1 MNRQRFIRILIVL
14 GLILIVSYV
23 VILLVSN
30 QFGMLGGSDLI
41 ILAIVITLFFAFAY
55 YNTMLSSMTKEREIM
70 KQNLAFSEILYDLL
84 HATSQTEDKSELYSL
99 ILSSAIRALKNGS
112 KGSILDVRN
121 PDKVKYVATDGFDKI
136 VLEKMGLTLSD
147 TYLYRETSG
156 ALDRTVIIKNSI
168 EYNQDNFRD
177 DEIQVLIEAGTEGIL
192 STICTPIYVDNA
204 IFGMINVD
212 SSMKNAFTT
221 EDIKIIE
228 MFSYEVSRMIMY
240 NRMMEENL
248 YLSRYDAMTKI
259 FNRGYFYEL
268 HKDLYKN
275 SHDKGYVFIA
285 TDLNN
290 LKEVNDT
297 YGHPVG
303 DKLIRHFT
311 QTVTSFIDD
320 QTIFGRYGG
329 DEFNILMPE
338 ASKADA
344 MALID
349 KVDQYLIKYPVNN
362 NGNEIYASFSY
373 GIVLYPEEEKDYK
386 NIIKLGDQRMY
397 DHKKQMKSQH

>member
-1 MNRQRFIRILIVL
+1 
-14 GLILIVSYV
+14 
-23 VILLVSN
+23 
-30 QFGMLGGSDLI
+30 
-41 ILAIVITLFFAFAY
+41 
-55 YNTMLSSMTKEREIM
+55 
-70 KQNLAFSEILYDLL
+70 
-84 HATSQTEDKSELYSL
+84 
-99 ILSSAIRALKNGS
+99 
-112 KGSILDVRN
+112 
-121 PDKVKYVATDGFDKI
+121 
-136 VLEKMGLTLSD
+136 MGLTLSD

-386 NIIKLGDQRMY
+386 NIIKLGGDQRMY
-397 DHKKQMKSQH
+397 DHKKNK